1 MLVGCFFTVGST
13 VSVGLYPNFF
23 ASSASCFAFFSISS
37 KSISSSVLLILLA
50 AKREVLG
57 PLPLPD
63 NIDFLAAVLL
73 FFNLAEVVVVRT
85 TGFFFVKSS
94 VEAFGVAAL
103 EDNGDAVLELLTGLF
118 QLEKKS
124 SVDSL
129 GESLNDITSVTSSNV
144 TISGCL
150 AAFCAAFCF
159 NFSLYLLAQ
168 GDVYLAVASTPFL
181 LLTNCDPP
189 FLRKKSLACWFPPN
203 LKFLN

>member
-1 MLVGCFFTVGST
+1 MLLHSWLNRLCWLVPQLLCFFSFLF
-13 VSVGLYPNFF
+13 GLLFDFIKIN
-23 ASSASCFAFFSISS
+23 I
-37 KSISSSVLLILLA
+37 VLSLINSLA

-103 EDNGDAVLELLTGLF
+103 EDNGDSIGVVDWLVPVG
-118 QLEKKS
+118 KKS

-150 AAFCAAFCF
+150 AASCAAFCF
-159 NFSLYLLAQ
+159 NFSLYLLA
-168 GDVYLAVASTPFL
+168 GVTCIWL
-181 LLTNCDPP
+181 LHR
-189 FLRKKSLACWFPPN
+189 LRSCY
-203 LKFLN
+203 